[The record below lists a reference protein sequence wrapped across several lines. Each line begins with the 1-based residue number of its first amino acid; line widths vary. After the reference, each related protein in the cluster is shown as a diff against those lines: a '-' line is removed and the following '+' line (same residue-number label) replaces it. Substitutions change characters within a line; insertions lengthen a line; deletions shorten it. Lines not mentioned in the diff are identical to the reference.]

1 MGLFDMTM
9 TKREVEF
16 LEGSKKIEK
25 VLSEDCSS
33 YELLGKK
40 SNEEASWFF
49 AIGDKGGAGFIE
61 LEATG
66 YGNEEP
72 TVTISLK
79 VGAANQF
86 SRDDLFEILSANGA
100 LWRATYTVSQVED
113 DLELLM
119 IQYKMLLSSFEE
131 DDFLGIIDHLINQY
145 QATLGSASEP

>member
-25 VLSEDCSS
+25 ALSEDCSS

-49 AIGDKGGAGFIE
+49 AIGDKGGAGLIE

-66 YGNEEP
+66 YGQYKE
-72 TVTISLK
+72 
-79 VGAANQF
+79 
-86 SRDDLFEILSANGA
+86 
-100 LWRATYTVSQVED
+100 TVS
-113 DLELLM
+113 
-119 IQYKMLLSSFEE
+119 KMMRKNKKQFC
-131 DDFLGIIDHLINQY
+131 GI
-145 QATLGSASEP
+145 